1 MDYFIFGLQR
11 SGTNYLEQL
20 VNQNFKG
27 RRANRANKCWKHSID
42 IPKGYNNQHPTL
54 IIYKN
59 PYTWVESICLRNTVD
74 WLKTQKEYPAQEGP
88 DELRLGPNKINVENL
103 AKTYDHF
110 HNTWLWSRSLSENT
124 YVMKYEDLLIT
135 NSRERILNNISHIL
149 PVRKTDQWVN
159 PQRGKISQSRDY
171 NEDREH
177 YYLSMKPKEL
187 TPIQIEAINNVLGDR
202 IIELGYDK
210 L

>member
-20 VNQNFKG
+20 INQNFNG
-27 RRANRANKCWKHSID
+27 RRANRVNKCWKHSIN
-42 IPKGYNNQHPTL
+42 IPEGYNDQQPTL

-74 WLKTQKEYPAQEGP
+74 WLKTQKDYPAQEGP
-88 DELRLGPNKINVENL
+88 DELLLGPNEINIENL
-103 AKTYDHF
+103 AKTYNHF
-110 HNTWLWSRSLSENT
+110 LNTWLWNRSWNVKT
-124 YVMKYEDLLIT
+124 CVIKYEDLLIT
-135 NSRERILNNISHIL
+135 NSRNSILSGISQIL
-149 PVRKTDQWVN
+149 PVRKSNEWVN
-159 PQRGKISQSRDY
+159 PQRGKISQSKDY

-177 YYLSMKPKEL
+177 YYLSMKPQQL
-187 TPIQIEAINNVLGDR
+187 TRTHLDSINNILGDR
-202 IIELGYDK
+202 IVELGYEK